1 MPVAVLV
8 ELSAGCHKRR
18 APDSAPF
25 FAEGFA
31 IVTEAD
37 GEINILDRDEVG
49 IEAVDGIK
57 GFAGGPEGGEGEAV
71 FGEVGGGH
79 HGAAQDAERPAV
91 GEDHGSAADEVFLE
105 FFDRDAEEVGVEAGV
120 GIDGDDDLAGG
131 GCEAGVADAGKIFGV
146 FAGDDG
152 TEVAGDL
159 FGAVAAAVED
169 DDRFDFVRGEFGRL
183 RNCG

>member
-71 FGEVGGGH
+71 FGEVGDGH
-79 HGAAQDAERPAV
+79 HGAAHDAERPAV
-91 GEDHGSAADEVFLE
+91 GEDHDSAADEIFLE
-105 FFDRDAEEVGVEAGV
+105 F
-120 GIDGDDDLAGG
+120 
-131 GCEAGVADAGKIFGV
+131 
-146 FAGDDG
+146 
-152 TEVAGDL
+152 
-159 FGAVAAAVED
+159 
-169 DDRFDFVRGEFGRL
+169 
-183 RNCG
+183 